1 MNDGWDIEAIHETCY
16 SADVAD
22 TFDSLRKLDY
32 ELNNC
37 VRGAYTNAKTYKE
50 LGKYIV
56 SLSKNLAD
64 IGNDIINHEEDLDDS
79 VSDK

>member
-1 MNDGWDIEAIHETCY
+1 MNDGWDIDAIRDTCY

-22 TFDSLRKLDY
+22 TFDSLGKLDY

-37 VRGAYTNAKTYKE
+37 VRGTYTRAKTYKE
-50 LGKYIV
+50 LGEYIV
-56 SLSKNLAD
+56 SLGENLTN
-64 IGNDIINHEEDLDDS
+64 IGNDIINHEEDLDDT